1 MAIHVRSKQVTKKK
15 LAAVLRRMLGMA
27 FCAAL
32 LALLLG
38 GLSLY
43 IKKIFTEDS
52 GQSSFTAYETP
63 QETAEEPT
71 TIPTPEDLAS
81 SASAG
86 AAAPDTSAILTSSQS
101 DISVAADLD
110 IGDVGEGLADGT
122 GTDDGFGLGDLGD
135 GGLGDGLATHNPGS
149 DNGGGKGQGY
159 NDDIQVV
166 LLLDASGSMDQ
177 LFVAASQSMENVLTT
192 LSKAKLNGKKTKVNV
207 GIVVYGQMDGNGAP
221 YKLSPFT
228 TQVRKIRTRLEK
240 VKCDGALEECG
251 AAIDF
256 AVRNFE
262 WNRRDRDDMLKV
274 IFIAGNESFAQ
285 GNIDYHTAIAA
296 AAEQNIIVNTIHCG
310 APDME
315 WEEAAALGKGVGL
328 TLDLQH
334 QNAPK
339 ASVETL
345 LHVLQA
351 LHSCKPLPVGPPAVQ
366 RTLIDAINKAP
377 APPNGKNEKQLQK
390 WLQDNKERILSGYE
404 WDAIEIYRLMG
415 QDAFSI
421 SLLGGQG
428 NLPISLRGKSEE
440 EITDFLRQEA
450 DKRTHWLNEYKSIK
464 ASGDLG
470 TKMLQA
476 LQEQALE
483 KGITIDIL

>member
-1 MAIHVRSKQVTKKK
+1 
-15 LAAVLRRMLGMA
+15 MLGMA
-27 FCAAL
+27 FCAAV
-32 LALLLG
+32 LALLLC
-38 GLSLY
+38 GLTLY
-43 IKKIFTEDS
+43 LKKIFSDPGNGT
-52 GQSSFTAYETP
+52 SFAAYEVP
-63 QETAEEPT
+63 QENTEEPT
-71 TIPTPEDLAS
+71 STPTPEELSSPA
-81 SASAG
+81 SAS
-86 AAAPDTSAILTSSQS
+86 AAAPDTSAVLTAQET
-101 DISVAADLD
+101 DISVAADFAVSD
-110 IGDVGEGLADGT
+110 IGEGLTDGV
-122 GTDDGFGLGDLGD
+122 GSDDGFGLADLGGDGTGDGMGINPSDSD
-135 GGLGDGLATHNPGS
+135 GG
-149 DNGGGKGQGY
+149 GGGKGQGY

-177 LFVAASQSMENVLTT
+177 LFVAASQSMENVLTS

-228 TQVRKIRTRLEK
+228 TQVRKIRSRLEK

-262 WNRRDRDDMLKV
+262 WNQRDRDDMLKV
-274 IFIAGNESFAQ
+274 IFIAGNESFNQ
-285 GNIDYHTAIAA
+285 GNVDYHAAIASA
-296 AAEQNIIVNTIHCG
+296 TEKNIIVNTIHCG
-310 APDME
+310 EPDLE

-334 QNAPK
+334 QNSPK
-339 ASVETL
+339 AGVDEL

-366 RTLIDAINKAP
+366 RSLIDAINKAP

-390 WLQDNKERILSGYE
+390 WLRDNKERILSGYD
-404 WDAIEIYRLMG
+404 WDAIEIYRLIG
-415 QDAFSI
+415 EQNFSI
-421 SLLGGQG
+421 SMLGGVG

-450 DKRTHWLNEYKSIK
+450 NKRSHWLNEYKSIK
-464 ASGDLG
+464 SSGDLG
-470 TKMLQA
+470 TKMLNA

>member
-43 IKKIFTEDS
+43 IKKIFTEDP
-52 GQSSFTAYETP
+52 GPSSFTAYAPP

-86 AAAPDTSAILTSSQS
+86 AAAPDTSAILTSSES
-101 DISVAADLD
+101 DISIAADLD
-110 IGDVGEGLADGT
+110 IGNVGEGLTDGT
-122 GTDDGFGLGDLGD
+122 GADDGFGLGDLGGD
-135 GGLGDGLATHNPGS
+135 GLGDGLATHNPGS
-149 DNGGGKGQGY
+149 DSGGKGQGY

-339 ASVETL
+339 ASVEKL

-366 RTLIDAINKAP
+366 RTLIDSINKAP